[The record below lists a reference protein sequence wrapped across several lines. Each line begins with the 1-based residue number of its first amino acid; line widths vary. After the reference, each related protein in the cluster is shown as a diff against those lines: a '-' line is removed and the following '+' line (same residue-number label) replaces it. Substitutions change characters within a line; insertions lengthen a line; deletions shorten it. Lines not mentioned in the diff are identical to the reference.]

1 MYFQFGPVKSRYR
14 VMSGVLACQTAVR
27 SLTPRVVI
35 IIVGDF
41 RRHVTQTPATYN
53 STTSISFLNVYSLL
67 KNYIFVK
74 LADVSHRPSFSIIN

>member
-35 IIVGDF
+35 IILGDF
-41 RRHVTQTPATYN
+41 RRHVTQTPATY
-53 STTSISFLNVYSLL
+53 
-67 KNYIFVK
+67 K
-74 LADVSHRPSFSIIN
+74 LYYFHLVPKCVFC